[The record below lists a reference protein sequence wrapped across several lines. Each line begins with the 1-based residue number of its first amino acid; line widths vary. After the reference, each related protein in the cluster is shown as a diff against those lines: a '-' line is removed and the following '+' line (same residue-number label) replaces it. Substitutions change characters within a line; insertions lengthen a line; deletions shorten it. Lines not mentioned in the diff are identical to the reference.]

1 MTKTMRQTSWRTVLG
16 SSLALL
22 PLFSG
27 SAVASTTPG
36 SLTLSSTFDAIS
48 VRASFSGDPNGNNS
62 ATIQFRKQ
70 GDSVWKSALAPI
82 VDRRTSISGH
92 ANPYVNQA
100 RGSIVGL
107 QPGTTYEVSLT
118 FSDPAGIVGSAT
130 LTGAVATIAPAAPVS
145 GAALFVDAGAASGGN
160 GSSGSPFNSIPTAI
174 SAATAGTTI
183 RVRPGTYPAFSISKS
198 GNASG
203 YIAIVGDAR
212 DQVFINGSTANNIN
226 VSGSFVQLKN
236 LRLKQSNNSSINVQ
250 NGSHHIWIENIYH
263 ENISASRNYD
273 DAGVSIGDN
282 THNVYVLSNEFYS
295 ASLTNFNIPG
305 NAWDQAGAGI
315 YINAFPNPIGTF
327 VFKNNT
333 ISGGFRDCIG
343 NAVESWGNGTIDNS
357 DIAYNYVTG
366 CKDDGIQMEGDDVNL
381 RIFGNVIDAT
391 GWSCIA
397 NEVALVGPVYI
408 FRNICRL
415 HGSNSGYAFK
425 LSGSPGYAFYIH
437 NTIDTTG
444 GASSD
449 GWGGGGSKP
458 VQFIYNNIIR
468 TSGIGL
474 DAIGSTN
481 ACVGSINCNVTS
493 NVDSNLYL
501 CNGTY
506 FNAFGGTS
514 YSSVAAL
521 RSATGQ
527 EAHGKQGDALFIDT
541 ARRISSTSPAYNAG
555 IVIPNFNS
563 LDSAWPYLA
572 SAPDIGAYEVGSD
585 LQMPSPPQGF
595 LLR

>member
-48 VRASFSGDPNGNNS
+48 VRGSFSGDPNGNNS

-263 ENISASRNYD
+263 ENISASRTYD
-273 DAGVSIGDN
+273 DAGISIGDN
-282 THNVYVLSNEFYS
+282 THNIYVLSNEFYS

-315 YINAFPNPIGTF
+315 YINAFPNAIGTF
-327 VFKNNT
+327 VF
-333 ISGGFRDCIG
+333 
-343 NAVESWGNGTIDNS
+343 
-357 DIAYNYVTG
+357 
-366 CKDDGIQMEGDDVNL
+366 
-381 RIFGNVIDAT
+381 
-391 GWSCIA
+391 
-397 NEVALVGPVYI
+397 
-408 FRNICRL
+408 
-415 HGSNSGYAFK
+415 
-425 LSGSPGYAFYIH
+425 IH

-444 GASSD
+444 GAASSD
-449 GWGGGGSKP
+449 GWGGSGSKP
-458 VQFIYNNIIR
+458 LQFIYNNIIR

-481 ACVGSINCNVTS
+481 ACVGSINCTVTS

-514 YSSVAAL
+514 YSSVAAI

-585 LQMPSPPQGF
+585 LQMPSPPHGF